1 MTFFTQGFTYK
12 SASTNIPPQTSHW
25 QPPAVVL
32 PSTPQYDG
40 TLILTIH
47 TYDSADMFSP
57 YLAHYS
63 RNYQMPRRSGLSVA
77 SSLPPAE
84 KMSSSHPAFA
94 SVLYRSVSDRYPYL
108 RYPYRNRYRKL
119 LYRYKKSDWTLHYT
133 PITSAREAIHSAYCS
148 CPDRQAH
155 YSADKVPYAYHHTH
169 CIPGYQS
176 LHAPDE
182 YL

>member
-63 RNYQMPRRSGLSVA
+63 RNYQMPRRSAYQLLLRCRQLRRCHLHIPHSLQFFIGQFQTGIHIFDIRTEIDTESSCIGIRSQIGLYIIYQS
-77 SSLPPAE
+77 
-84 KMSSSHPAFA
+84 
-94 SVLYRSVSDRYPYL
+94 
-108 RYPYRNRYRKL
+108 
-119 LYRYKKSDWTLHYT
+119 
-133 PITSAREAIHSAYCS
+133 SAREAIHSAYCS